1 MKRILRL
8 ALAALAVLLAV
19 VPASAQ
25 DLTLT
30 APQVRALGIVT
41 AAPEPQPGRE
51 ALGLAAEVMVPNNQL
66 HVVSTPLPGL
76 VDAVLVAVNES
87 VKRGQVLARMQS
99 SALAEAQRAYLQ
111 ALTQRQLARAN
122 LDRDQKLAGE
132 GLIAESRLLSTQ
144 ASHLEAT
151 ALLSERRHALKLA
164 GMSDRAIDA
173 LQSGTTISSSVT
185 IIAPVNAV
193 VIEQMAQ
200 AGQRLEAFTP
210 LYKLA
215 QLDPLWLEIQVPL
228 ARAAGVREGAAVRV
242 PSVEAEGRII
252 SVGKAVTPESQTLM
266 LRALISKNAA
276 RLRPGQYVEAAVATG
291 SGQAAQW
298 RVPSGALARVK
309 DRVLVFVK
317 TAKGFRAVPMA
328 LADEGATS
336 AIVSGE
342 LPDGAQIAVEGV
354 AALKSRLLGAGH

>member
-1 MKRILRL
+1 MHKFICP
-8 ALAALAVLLAV
+8 ALAALAIAAP
-19 VPASAQ
+19 PAHAQ
-25 DLTLT
+25 DLPLT
-30 APQVRALGIVT
+30 AAQVRSLGIVT
-41 AAPEPQPGRE
+41 VAPEPQPTRE
-51 ALGLAAEVMVPNNQL
+51 VIGLAAEVMVPNNQL

-76 VDAVLVAVNES
+76 VDAVLVAVNEP

-215 QLDPLWLEIQVPL
+215 QLDPLWLEIQVPI
-228 ARAAGVREGAAVRV
+228 ARAAGVREGAACRPSRPRAGSSRWARRSHPRVRR
-242 PSVEAEGRII
+242 SCC
-252 SVGKAVTPESQTLM
+252 
-266 LRALISKNAA
+266 A
-276 RLRPGQYVEAAVATG
+276 R
-291 SGQAAQW
+291 
-298 RVPSGALARVK
+298 
-309 DRVLVFVK
+309 
-317 TAKGFRAVPMA
+317 
-328 LADEGATS
+328 
-336 AIVSGE
+336 
-342 LPDGAQIAVEGV
+342 
-354 AALKSRLLGAGH
+354 